1 MLVRDLIHALQQFRN
16 SISSGEKCA
25 ALFYRQ
31 EWGTPNAQSRM
42 HRITMQNSRKENK

>member
-1 MLVRDLIHALQQFRN
+1 MRSSN
-16 SISSGEKCA
+16 SAIRFLLEKNVQ